1 MSRKLKTKLTHNGT
15 AYYVGCE
22 MKPADID
29 PMEKLLRRHTAVPDT
44 DECDVLRTLSFN
56 FGHRME
62 ADIKVCNGDTG
73 PWVDAV
79 LFNKGC
85 EVAVLEPSDSL
96 AGEYPFEWNGHTYT
110 VEIVRVP

>member
-1 MSRKLKTKLTHNGT
+1 MNKLNTTLVHRNK
-15 AYYVGCE
+15 AYHITCE

-29 PMEKLLRRHTAVPDT
+29 PMEKLLRRHTAVPDAK
-44 DECDVLRTLSFN
+44 ECDVLHTLSFRFN
-56 FGHRME
+56 KTME

-79 LFNKGC
+79 LFNNGC

-96 AGEYPFEWNGHTYT
+96 AGEYPFEWNGRTFT
-110 VEIVRVP
+110 VEIVRAP